1 MTLWGMSYGHH
12 DAAVVIISD
21 NKIVETHRSR
31 CRDLDDSMLK
41 GLSFRDP
48 PDLIYIHENKKRDLW
63 RKIKSY
69 DWGRLF
75 VPKPYMDP
83 HTKVKPIYGNHHLSH
98 AATGYYTSGFRD
110 ALVVV
115 ADAVG
120 ELESLAVYKAR
131 DGRLDTQPIRVL
143 RYPNSIGL
151 FYSYHT
157 ALVGLTPN
165 RDEHIL
171 MQMSEES
178 SYVDYRIVLDT
189 VTITDSLKFIC
200 DIDMHRY
207 PKIVVTDPVVQKWIA
222 ATVQH
227 TVERYFGLL
236 IKHLAGPHGV
246 NLVFTG
252 GVAYNSKLCKMLKYH
267 PSVKQLYVP
276 SHPGDAGSA
285 LGAILQHTHQSIVL
299 ENGKIFNE
307 TP

>member
-1 MTLWGMSYGHH
+1 MIQWGLSYGHH
-12 DAAVVIISD
+12 DAAMVILRDGTII
-21 NKIVETHRSR
+21 KTHRSYQ
-31 CRDLDDSMLK
+31 RDLDDSILK
-41 GLSFRDP
+41 GFRYVYP
-48 PDLIYIHENKKRDLW
+48 PDQIFVHENKKRDLW
-63 RKIKSY
+63 RKLKTG
-69 DWGRLF
+69 DWSRLF
-75 VPKPYMDP
+75 VPKPSLP
-83 HTKVKPIYGNHHLSH
+83 FKPVYGNHHLSH
-98 AATGYYTSGFRD
+98 AATGFYTSGFRD

-143 RYPNSIGL
+143 RYPNSVGL

-178 SYVDYRIVLDT
+178 SYVDYRPVWDT
-189 VTITDSLKFIC
+189 VTITDSLRFIC
-200 DIDMHRY
+200 DVDMHRY
-207 PKIVVTDPVVQKWIA
+207 PKTVVTDPVVQKWIA

-252 GVAYNSKLCKMLKYH
+252 GVAYNSKLCKILEYH

-299 ENGKIFNE
+299 ENGKIFDE